1 MWVNMTKKKEL
12 NLILQVL
19 NGEITGYSISKEM
32 GVHPGNIGTKAY
44 AVLRR
49 AVRQKRITITKNF

>member
-1 MWVNMTKKKEL
+1 MTKKKEL

-49 AVRQKRITITKNF
+49 AVRQKRITITKNY

>member
-19 NGEITGYSISKEM
+19 SGEITGYSIKFNKLFTN
-32 GVHPGNIGTKAY
+32 VK
-44 AVLRR
+44 
-49 AVRQKRITITKNF
+49 